1 MSEMRDT
8 IGQFPPGRYGRR
20 RAGADAR
27 TPMRRTSKWLTGVAA
42 VVVVLAGFAI
52 SYKLYDQYG
61 DRDYHGQV
69 LAFATAD
76 ESVSITFEVFKP
88 AGESAVCRVR
98 ARSADGAEV
107 GMALVAV
114 NATESHVTVDYVL
127 QTRERPVTGELQRC
141 FAAT

>member
-20 RAGADAR
+20 RAGASAR
-27 TPMRRTSKWLTGVAA
+27 MPVRRPSKWFTGLAVLA
-42 VVVVLAGFAI
+42 VVVGGFAI
-52 SYKLYDQYG
+52 AYKLYDQYG

-69 LAFATAD
+69 LAFDTAED
-76 ESVSITFEVFKP
+76 SVSITFEVFKP

-107 GMALVAV
+107 GMALVEVTA
-114 NATESHVTVDYVL
+114 AQSHVTVDYVL
-127 QTRERPVTGELQRC
+127 ETRDRPVTGELQRC
-141 FAAT
+141 FAA